1 MYQPCFP
8 NGIWVFQ
15 FVLFFLIPKQRHSL
29 LTIIYAIKKV
39 HPFLNIPIV
48 AQISLFF
55 HSWRSS
61 NFFCWVTHD
70 PVWFH
75 PFVEWSAH
83 PGFHKT
89 FLSLALKV
97 VPPRKLLSPRPVRI
111 VGQLLWWQSQPR
123 ITSFA
128 SKSLCNMFS
137 MLHSFG
143 TSRVYILSYV
153 KGFTT
158 SVNFNF
164 LRRQHHIYES
174 YMCIEAS
181 IPEFKYCWLY
191 QVESLN

>member
-1 MYQPCFP
+1 MEFNCSQYSKVVTRDLSLKPTSVSCWQFMYQPCFP

-39 HPFLNIPIV
+39 HPFLNIPIM

-83 PGFHKT
+83 PSFHKT
-89 FLSLALKV
+89 FLILALKV
-97 VPPRKLLSPRPVRI
+97 VPPRKLLSPGPVRT
-111 VGQLLWWQSQPR
+111 VGQL
-123 ITSFA
+123 TS
-128 SKSLCNMFS
+128 LM
-137 MLHSFG
+137 
-143 TSRVYILSYV
+143 T
-153 KGFTT
+153 
-158 SVNFNF
+158 
-164 LRRQHHIYES
+164 
-174 YMCIEAS
+174 
-181 IPEFKYCWLY
+181 IPT
-191 QVESLN
+191 